1 MAKQSQITNFL
12 KKVKEVE
19 FPEIQITES
28 VEIHKQFYED
38 CMKDCQNETCI
49 AAKSAINKKKEEIR
63 GRIQNIEEAIRICK
77 LVVSEKDD
85 EIDRLKKQV
94 GEIAVNTNAASID
107 TLPAQP
113 NISEEN
119 LLKSFLGF
127 SANFTEDELSNLRS
141 ISADNSGDST
151 FVAHCVK
158 YLYKQNLS
166 ALKNK
171 SVTGKSRTPGQV
183 KEPVTPAKYETLSEI
198 FRERVNI
205 TSKNKNEIE
214 ARAKG
219 INKFIKDAIMNVNRS
234 NQTNEIEEK
243 ACKQLV
249 SSLQKK

>member
-1 MAKQSQITNFL
+1 MAKQPQITNFL
-12 KKVKEVE
+12 KKVKVVE
-19 FPEIQITES
+19 FPEIQSTES

-38 CMKDCQNETCI
+38 CLKDCQNETCI
-49 AAKSAINKKKEEIR
+49 AAKSAINEKKDEIR

-85 EIDRLKKQV
+85 EIDRLKKQA

-119 LLKSFLGF
+119 LKSFLDF

-141 ISADNSGDST
+141 ISANNSSDST

-171 SVTGKSRTPGQV
+171 SVTGKSRKPGQV
-183 KEPVTPAKYETLSEI
+183 KEPVTPAKYKILSEI

-205 TSKNKNEIE
+205 TSK
-214 ARAKG
+214 
-219 INKFIKDAIMNVNRS
+219 
-234 NQTNEIEEK
+234 EK
-243 ACKQLV
+243 K
-249 SSLQKK
+249 